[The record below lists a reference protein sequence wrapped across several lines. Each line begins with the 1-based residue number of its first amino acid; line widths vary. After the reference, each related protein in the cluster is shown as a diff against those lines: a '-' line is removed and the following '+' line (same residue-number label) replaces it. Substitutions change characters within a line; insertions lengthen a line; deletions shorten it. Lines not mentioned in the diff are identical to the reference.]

1 MEPLSKL
8 LDKSLHLTS
17 MTLIL
22 KLKTQ
27 RISVFTTYYAVTEV
41 GIFQQKG
48 EVRNISYII
57 VSEERF
63 PISDGMPPWR

>member
-1 MEPLSKL
+1 MN
-8 LDKSLHLTS
+8 
-17 MTLIL
+17 LIL

-27 RISVFTTYYAVTEV
+27 RIPVFMTYYAVTEV